1 MNQSEAKPITVE
13 VLQRFVDQGYL
24 TDKQRDQ
31 LASAS
36 SGGLRSMIDNG
47 LVPERAFAEV
57 LSSAFRAP
65 LITRQQLPSLALPGT
80 QDLSGFLIQHEALP
94 VSLVN
99 GVLSLA
105 MSDPSDEFT
114 LQVLGSKLKCQVEPH
129 VALRSELLEALARVY
144 PNGRSADTKTGETET
159 GKTKIGNVDL
169 SDDQDLPD
177 DLNSESVLVRDLHR
191 LIQRAVSSNA
201 SDIHFE
207 PVESR
212 LRVRFRIHG
221 LLRDIDSFSGQY
233 ADQVVARLKL
243 MSKLDVTERRQAQNG
258 RFKFPADGRMVDL
271 RVSTLPLHDGESI
284 VLRLLEFG
292 LSQQSLQGLGFSD
305 DIAESI
311 QQAIS
316 SQQGLVLI
324 TGPTGSGKSTT
335 LYALLNQLNR
345 PELKLI
351 SIEDPVELNIAGIN
365 QIQVDEDYGISFAAA
380 LKTVLRQDPDV
391 IMVGEIRDAETAQ
404 LAAQAALTGHLVLA
418 TLHTPSAASAITR
431 LINLGLPEYL
441 VSSTVKA
448 VLAQRL
454 LRRVCRDCQDQGQDT
469 DSAEACSTCAGLK
482 YSGRTTIAEYL
493 PPSAFVSRISE
504 QVGQVSEQLMAT
516 RLLNGVSLND
526 DAARLIAC
534 GETDQ
539 AEVFRVL
546 GFHAQPS
553 IQSSK
558 PI

>member
-1 MNQSEAKPITVE
+1 MNQSESTPITVD

-24 TDKQRDQ
+24 SGKQRDQ
-31 LASAS
+31 LASS
-36 SGGLRSMIDNG
+36 TRGGLRSMIDNG
-47 LVPERAFAEV
+47 LVPERAFAEI
-57 LSSAFRAP
+57 LSAAYQAP
-65 LITRQQLPSLALPGT
+65 QITRQQLPTLALPGT
-80 QDLSGFLIQHEALP
+80 QGLSGFLIQHEALP
-94 VSLVN
+94 ISLLN

-114 LQVLGSKLKCQVEPH
+114 LQVLGSKLKCLVEPH

-144 PNGRSADTKTGETET
+144 PNGRSADAKTG
-159 GKTKIGNVDL
+159 KVDL
-169 SDDQDLPD
+169 ADDLDLPD
-177 DLNSESVLVRDLHR
+177 DLNSDSVLVRDLHR

-207 PVESR
+207 PVESN

-221 LLRDIDSFSGQY
+221 LLRDIDRFSGQQ

-258 RFKFPADGRMVDL
+258 RFKFPADGRMIDL

-292 LSQQSLQGLGFSD
+292 LSQLSLQELGFSQ
-305 DIAESI
+305 DIADSM

-365 QIQVDEDYGISFAAA
+365 QIQVDEDHGISFASA

-454 LRRVCRDCQDQGQDT
+454 LRRVCRDCQRA
-469 DSAEACSTCAGLK
+469 DSSEACSNCAGLK

-493 PPSAFVSRISE
+493 PPSALVGQVSE
-504 QVGQVSEQLMAT
+504 QVGQVSEQSMAT
-516 RLLNGVSLND
+516 KLLNGISLHD
-526 DAARLIAC
+526 DAARLIAS

-553 IQSSK
+553 TQ
-558 PI
+558 PNELV

>member
-1 MNQSEAKPITVE
+1 MNQSEAKPIIVD

-24 TDKQRDQ
+24 SGKQRDQ

-47 LVPERAFAEV
+47 LVPERVFSEV
-57 LSSAFRAP
+57 LSAAYQAP
-65 LITRQQLPSLALPGT
+65 QITRQQLPSLALPGT

-94 VSLVN
+94 VSLVD

-144 PNGRSADTKTGETET
+144 PNGSSADTKV
-159 GKTKIGNVDL
+159 GKVDL
-169 SDDQDLPD
+169 PDGLDLPD
-177 DLNSESVLVRDLHR
+177 DLNSDSVLVRDLHR

-207 PVESR
+207 PVESS

-221 LLRDIDSFSGQY
+221 LLRDIDSFSAEQ

-258 RFKFPADGRMVDL
+258 RFKFPADGRMIDL

-292 LSQQSLQGLGFSD
+292 LSQLSLQGLGFSD

-365 QIQVDEDYGISFAAA
+365 QIQVDEDHGISFAAA

-431 LINLGLPEYL
+431 LMNLGLPEYL

-454 LRRVCRDCQDQGQDT
+454 LRRVCRDCQDRGQDT
-469 DSAEACSTCAGLK
+469 DSPEACSTCAGLK

-493 PPSAFVSRISE
+493 PPSAFVGGVSGQVSE
-504 QVGQVSEQLMAT
+504 QAGQVSEQLMAT
-516 RLLNGVSLND
+516 KLLNGISLHD

-553 IQSSK
+553 IQSST
-558 PI
+558 PG

>member
-1 MNQSEAKPITVE
+1 
-13 VLQRFVDQGYL
+13 
-24 TDKQRDQ
+24 
-31 LASAS
+31 
-36 SGGLRSMIDNG
+36 
-47 LVPERAFAEV
+47 
-57 LSSAFRAP
+57 
-65 LITRQQLPSLALPGT
+65 
-80 QDLSGFLIQHEALP
+80 
-94 VSLVN
+94 
-99 GVLSLA
+99 
-105 MSDPSDEFT
+105 
-114 LQVLGSKLKCQVEPH
+114 
-129 VALRSELLEALARVY
+129 
-144 PNGRSADTKTGETET
+144 
-159 GKTKIGNVDL
+159 
-169 SDDQDLPD
+169 
-177 DLNSESVLVRDLHR
+177 
-191 LIQRAVSSNA
+191 
-201 SDIHFE
+201 
-207 PVESR
+207 
-212 LRVRFRIHG
+212 VRFRIHG
-221 LLRDIDSFSGQY
+221 LLRDIDIFSGDQ

-284 VLRLLEFG
+284 VLPLLEFG
-292 LSQQSLQGLGFSD
+292 LSQLSLQGLGFSD

-335 LYALLNQLNR
+335 LYALLHQLNR

-365 QIQVDEDYGISFAAA
+365 QIQVNEDHGISFAAA

-391 IMVGEIRDAETAQ
+391 IMVGEIRDTETAQ

-454 LRRVCRDCQDQGQDT
+454 LRCVCQNCQSQNRSS
-469 DSAEACSTCAGLK
+469 DSSEACSTCAGLK

-493 PPSAFVSRISE
+493 PPSAFASSVS
-504 QVGQVSEQLMAT
+504 GQVSEQFMAT
-516 RLLNGVSLND
+516 KLLNGVSLHV
-526 DAARLIAC
+526 DAARLIAS
-534 GETDQ
+534 GATDQ

-546 GFHAQPS
+546 GFHAESNTNTQSNNQPS
-553 IQSSK
+553 K
-558 PI
+558 PS

>member
-1 MNQSEAKPITVE
+1 MNQSEAKPVTVD

-24 TDKQRDQ
+24 SGKQRDQ

-129 VALRSELLEALARVY
+129 MALRSELLEALARVY
-144 PNGRSADTKTGETET
+144 PNGRSADTKTG
-159 GKTKIGNVDL
+159 KTKTGNVDL
-169 SDDQDLPD
+169 SDDLDLPD
-177 DLNSESVLVRDLHR
+177 DLNSDSVLVRDLHR

-221 LLRDIDSFSGQY
+221 LLRDIDSFSDQY

-292 LSQQSLQGLGFSD
+292 LSQLSLQGLGFSD

-365 QIQVDEDYGISFAAA
+365 QIQVDEDHGISFAAA

-454 LRRVCRDCQDQGQDT
+454 LRRVCRDCQDQSQYT
-469 DSAEACSTCAGLK
+469 DSAEDCSTCAGLK

-493 PPSAFVSRISE
+493 PPSALVGQVSEGASS
-504 QVGQVSEQLMAT
+504 VSGQVSEQLMAT
-516 RLLNGVSLND
+516 KLLNGVSLHD

-546 GFHAQPS
+546 GFHAEPNS
-553 IQSSK
+553 KLSK
-558 PI
+558 PV

>member
-1 MNQSEAKPITVE
+1 MNQSEAKPVTVD

-24 TDKQRDQ
+24 SGKQRDQ

-129 VALRSELLEALARVY
+129 MALRSELLEALARVY
-144 PNGRSADTKTGETET
+144 PNGRSADTKTG
-159 GKTKIGNVDL
+159 KTKTGNVDL
-169 SDDQDLPD
+169 SDDLDLPD
-177 DLNSESVLVRDLHR
+177 DLNSDSVLVRDLHR

-221 LLRDIDSFSGQY
+221 LLRDIDSFSDQY

-292 LSQQSLQGLGFSD
+292 LSQLSLQGLGFSD

-365 QIQVDEDYGISFAAA
+365 QIQVDEDHGISFAAA

-454 LRRVCRDCQDQGQDT
+454 LRRVCRDCQDQSQYT
-469 DSAEACSTCAGLK
+469 DSAEDCSTCAGLK

-493 PPSAFVSRISE
+493 PPSAL
-504 QVGQVSEQLMAT
+504 VGQVSEGASSVSGQVSEHLMAT
-516 RLLNGVSLND
+516 KLLNGVSLHD

-546 GFHAQPS
+546 GFHAEPNS
-553 IQSSK
+553 KLSK
-558 PI
+558 PV